1 MGYSESYTYDNNGN
15 IVSKTDKN
23 GTVTTNVYNGIN
35 NPLSATS
42 ERDGETETT
51 TYTYADTSTALL
63 SIANEAATITYS
75 YDRKGQVTGESR
87 TTGETLSYSYD
98 KDGNQTGLI
107 LNSTNGVSQNI
118 SYSYDYLGKM
128 KEVRDNLENE
138 LVAVYSYDENGNLTE
153 KKTNGNTMVTSYEYN
168 ESNSAEKGEQPNSGR
183 PAAEHKGNI
192 LGVQLQL
199 LPGREPVV
207 SDGHIRKDKRL
218 YLRQRRQVET

>member
-75 YDRKGQVTGESR
+75 
-87 TTGETLSYSYD
+87 
-98 KDGNQTGLI
+98 
-107 LNSTNGVSQNI
+107 
-118 SYSYDYLGKM
+118 
-128 KEVRDNLENE
+128 
-138 LVAVYSYDENGNLTE
+138 
-153 KKTNGNTMVTSYEYN
+153 
-168 ESNSAEKGEQPNSGR
+168 
-183 PAAEHKGNI
+183 
-192 LGVQLQL
+192 
-199 LPGREPVV
+199 
-207 SDGHIRKDKRL
+207 
-218 YLRQRRQVET
+218 